1 MVMTTGE
8 VVGGVV
14 SLTWATPWSLM
25 GPPVETAP
33 LSPGESAG
41 AWKSGAGWVKRQQ
54 EEQLTLPVGAAAS
67 APCPPR
73 RACRPS
79 PGPTCGKE

>member
-14 SLTWATPWSLM
+14 SLTWAAPWSMM

-41 AWKSGAGWVKRQQ
+41 AWKSGAG
-54 EEQLTLPVGAAAS
+54 
-67 APCPPR
+67 
-73 RACRPS
+73 
-79 PGPTCGKE
+79 